1 MDSLSLL
8 RSPKK
13 PPAHGCHGYRVESS
27 GQVENATFSTPF
39 ATAPSTPPRPAACCS
54 SFLQEEE
61 EFLME
66 ESSFFLGEVLAAIP
80 FIWEEIPGTPK
91 RDQVLSFP
99 ERTREDEE
107 EAQGNDRVQPAPQN
121 NSFEYR
127 AEGSLQAIQAE
138 SGDRLRHGLP
148 APPRLQN
155 LIKHND
161 MLQTSEYLSICSS
174 EENSSSSTSCA
185 KSPKLSRAPRRK
197 CSSAN
202 PSLIRFLT
210 LCARLFKN
218 YDQGFKDSNVSSAS
232 TDQSLSL
239 EAEFKDIVLP
249 QVSEETSV
257 SGRKHSM
264 DRQDMISV
272 LTRSEETLQSSV
284 PRIPQTGLDKN
295 SMNLK
300 KKVRQV
306 SATASLKLESKRL
319 DARLGSSF
327 FFFFGHRVPLKHKT
341 TSSSIRSET
350 PAP

>member
-1 MDSLSLL
+1 
-8 RSPKK
+8 
-13 PPAHGCHGYRVESS
+13 VESS
-27 GQVENATFSTPF
+27 GQDENATFSTPF
-39 ATAPSTPPRPAACCS
+39 ATAPSSPPRPAACCS
-54 SFLQEEE
+54 SFPQEEE
-61 EFLME
+61 EFFMQ

-99 ERTREDEE
+99 ERAREDEE

-127 AEGSLQAIQAE
+127 AGGRLQAIQAE

-155 LIKHND
+155 LIMHNG
-161 MLQTSEYLSICSS
+161 MLQTSEYLSICST
-174 EENSSSSTSCA
+174 EENSSSSTSWA

-210 LCARLFKN
+210 LRAHLFKN
-218 YDQGFKDSNVSSAS
+218 HDQGFKGSNVSSAS
-232 TDQSLSL
+232 TDQSLIL

-249 QVSEETSV
+249 QLSEETSV
-257 SGRKHSM
+257 SERKHSM

-272 LTRSEETLQSSV
+272 LTGSEETLQSSV
-284 PRIPQTGLDKN
+284 PQTGLDKS

-306 SATASLKLESKRL
+306 SATASLKLESKRS

>member
-1 MDSLSLL
+1 M
-8 RSPKK
+8 
-13 PPAHGCHGYRVESS
+13 
-27 GQVENATFSTPF
+27 Q
-39 ATAPSTPPRPAACCS
+39 
-54 SFLQEEE
+54 
-61 EFLME
+61 

-99 ERTREDEE
+99 ERAREDEE
-107 EAQGNDRVQPAPQN
+107 EAQGNDRVQPAPHN

-127 AEGSLQAIQAE
+127 AGGSLQAIQAE

-155 LIKHND
+155 LNKHNG
-161 MLQTSEYLSICSS
+161 MLQTSEYLSICIS

-210 LCARLFKN
+210 LRTRLFKN
-218 YDQGFKDSNVSSAS
+218 HDEGFKGSNVSSAL

-239 EAEFKDIVLP
+239 EAEFKDIVLT
-249 QVSEETSV
+249 QLSEETSV
-257 SGRKHSM
+257 SERKHSM

-272 LTRSEETLQSSV
+272 LTGSEETLQSSA
-284 PRIPQTGLDKN
+284 PRIPQTGLDKS

-327 FFFFGHRVPLKHKT
+327 FFFFFGHRVPLKHKT